1 MISFDTVC
9 TRADLGVHG
18 HEPDPFYNHILTNA
32 HVYALKTLILASY
45 EGSER
50 PTRTLRNA
58 LGECAMSKLP
68 QDFTLEDSTGV
79 PGRKP
84 DQNSQTTCRGEQGC
98 TPRSARK
105 QGVTCRPRSLTVVSL
120 ILQLCL
126 LPCCLELP
134 PASYTGIL
142 SGVG

>member
-18 HEPDPFYNHILTNA
+18 HEPDPFYKHILTNA

-84 DQNSQTTCRGEQGC
+84 DQNSKRTCRGEQGC
-98 TPRSARK
+98 TPRSVMETGGYMPPPGALRSFPSSCSF
-105 QGVTCRPRSLTVVSL
+105 VCCPAASNYPRPRTRESSR
-120 ILQLCL
+120 
-126 LPCCLELP
+126 
-134 PASYTGIL
+134 A
-142 SGVG
+142 